1 MSRHSACQGAERRRV
16 CVRLSRTPIIM
27 PMFTLQTSQHYQQGA
42 LGEPCLSSIGPNV
55 HSGPCDKT
63 AGRTPRYHMAERL
76 FTKLCRRQWHCSLYN
91 LVIRGAWVEPG
102 GFWAYSKYIVSI
114 SMDSILEKSLDSIVL
129 PRATIITTGEKT
141 DFSQGVYSKKHLNVF
156 TVFHRSKKCH
166 VIKNIIF
173 VFTPF
178 GKTRALFVLGN
189 TNEQKKTSSP
199 CILVWVSFYFSQ
211 YNC

>member
-1 MSRHSACQGAERRRV
+1 
-16 CVRLSRTPIIM
+16 
-27 PMFTLQTSQHYQQGA
+27 
-42 LGEPCLSSIGPNV
+42 
-55 HSGPCDKT
+55 
-63 AGRTPRYHMAERL
+63 
-76 FTKLCRRQWHCSLYN
+76 
-91 LVIRGAWVEPG
+91 
-102 GFWAYSKYIVSI
+102 
-114 SMDSILEKSLDSIVL
+114 MDSILEKSLDSIVL

-189 TNEQKKTSSP
+189 TNEQKKTMEYITMEEHMMS
-199 CILVWVSFYFSQ
+199 
-211 YNC
+211 